1 MFLLILCLYATLNTR
16 PDILWIMN
24 KLAKSISD
32 LGILDFETLLHVF
45 GYLHSFPDYTLKFYF
60 DLSQAPLT
68 PIC

>member
-1 MFLLILCLYATLNTR
+1 
-16 PDILWIMN
+16 MN

-60 DLSQAPLT
+60 DLSQAPVT